1 RQTRVNNFLFAS
13 SIDLIRKIFK
23 LKNNQFSD
31 LRKKGFRQLDK
42 FPNIK
47 NEIIKFADQGL
58 SL

>member
-1 RQTRVNNFLFAS
+1 MQWDKII

-23 LKNNQFSD
+23 LKSNQFSD